1 MEASADIKKLL
12 NSAKGVADK
21 HKKILD
27 EQMYNFL
34 GDKFASEKDKEF
46 ILLMNSKIEEGF
58 KSGNP
63 DAIYS
68 IITELT
74 NKINK

>member
-34 GDKFASEKDKEF
+34 GDKFAS
-46 ILLMNSKIEEGF
+46 
-58 KSGNP
+58 
-63 DAIYS
+63 
-68 IITELT
+68 
-74 NKINK
+74 

>member
-1 MEASADIKKLL
+1 
-12 NSAKGVADK
+12 
-21 HKKILD
+21 
-27 EQMYNFL
+27 
-34 GDKFASEKDKEF
+34 
-46 ILLMNSKIEEGF
+46 MNSKIEEGF